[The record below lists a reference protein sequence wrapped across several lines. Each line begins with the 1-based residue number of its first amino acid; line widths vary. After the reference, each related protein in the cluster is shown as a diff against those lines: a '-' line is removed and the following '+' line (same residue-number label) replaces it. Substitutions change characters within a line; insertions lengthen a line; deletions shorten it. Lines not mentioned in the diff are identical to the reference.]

1 MVTPSF
7 GTNRSGYEM
16 GVQRFPVRVRVM
28 WLIPLLPFGFV
39 IILHF
44 ALQDGPAAASHASQ
58 PANPALWQG
67 LAACLIP
74 CLMICVLVWRAES
87 MTL

>member
-1 MVTPSF
+1 
-7 GTNRSGYEM
+7 
-16 GVQRFPVRVRVM
+16 M

-44 ALQDGPAAASHASQ
+44 ALQDEPAAASDGSQ
-58 PANPALWQG
+58 PANPALWQS

>member
-1 MVTPSF
+1 
-7 GTNRSGYEM
+7 
-16 GVQRFPVRVRVM
+16 M

-44 ALQDGPAAASHASQ
+44 VLQDEPAAASYASQ
-58 PANPALWQG
+58 PANPTLLQG

-74 CLMICVLVWRAES
+74 CLMICVLVWRVES